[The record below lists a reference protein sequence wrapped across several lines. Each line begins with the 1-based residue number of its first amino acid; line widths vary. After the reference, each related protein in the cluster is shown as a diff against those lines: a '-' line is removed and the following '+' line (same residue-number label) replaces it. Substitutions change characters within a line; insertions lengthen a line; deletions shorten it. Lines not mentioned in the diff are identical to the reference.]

1 MAQELLHSVQTRK
14 LKGMILKVD
23 LSKAFDRANWLYI
36 RLLLTHLGFPYA
48 YIKWVMCCIMD
59 VSYSVLLNGEATP
72 FFLSERGLRQG
83 CPLSPLLF
91 LLIME
96 GLSRAIITA
105 RNRDQLASI
114 KINENYIL
122 THLLFVDDVLIFLN
136 GSIGDTMVL
145 QNIFNLFQQATWMII
160 NDCKSVLIAFG
171 YTKHEIVFTTQ
182 CFPFTLQNLED
193 GLKYMGFRLKPHGY
207 KIAN

>member
-1 MAQELLHSVQTRK
+1 
-14 LKGMILKVD
+14 MILKVD

-36 RLLLTHLGFPYA
+36 ILILTHLGFPFA
-48 YIKWVMCCIMD
+48 YIKWIMSCIKD

-96 GLSRAIITA
+96 GLSRSIIVA
-105 RNRDQLASI
+105 QNINELVGI
-114 KINENYIL
+114 KISENFYL

-136 GSIGDTMVL
+136 GSIGDSSVL
-145 QNIFNLFQQATWMII
+145 HNIFKLFQQATGMMI
-160 NDCKSVLIAFG
+160 NEGKSTITIIGFSQ
-171 YTKHEIVFTTQ
+171 HETIYTTQ
-182 CFPFTLQNLED
+182 RFPFSALNLED
-193 GLKYMGFRLKPHGY
+193 
-207 KIAN
+207 